1 MSEAAP
7 AAANLVELTTTS
19 DVALRRDGSS
29 VALSLTQDGP
39 RIFASAHHVE

>member
-7 AAANLVELTTTS
+7 AAANLVELTKTS
-19 DVALRRDGSS
+19 GVALRRNS

-39 RIFASAHHVE
+39 RIFASAQHVE